1 MSDATDT
8 LIAWAICALRVV
20 LVLAIV
26 GAAVQCVRGL
36 T

>member
-1 MSDATDT
+1 MTDAAIT
-8 LIAWAICALRVV
+8 WAMRLLRVV

>member
-1 MSDATDT
+1 MTDAADRA
-8 LIAWAICALRVV
+8 IRWAICALRVV

-26 GAAVQCVRGL
+26 GAAVQCIRGL